1 MEAIRQFHE
10 VKNQQIH
17 IDLPENFNANHVE
30 VIIISSEKKTYSV
43 PDDIQKLVL
52 ERKEEYLKDNKNTL
66 DFDEILRELRTE
78 NEL

>member
-17 IDLPENFNANHVE
+17 IELPEDFNANHVE
-30 VIIISSEKKTYSV
+30 VIIISSEKKPYSV

-52 ERKEEYLKDNKNTL
+52 ERKEEYFKNSKDFVE
-66 DFDEILRELRTE
+66 FDQILQELRIE